1 MAYDLSIACVY
12 NKLEQF
18 ERFRHSVE
26 DLPFRVQLIAM
37 DNRERAWSSAAAAY
51 NHAVDVAES
60 DVVLFSHQDIVF
72 LDGSFISEFIEK
84 VRENHDLLVGVA
96 GAVETEG
103 GYCRKMV
110 SGMYQGSKLWR
121 HHTAESPTMV
131 STLDECL
138 FGCHKDLFSKVHFD
152 EETCNG
158 WHFYAVDL
166 SLQVQDADA
175 SVMVLPASVLHLS
188 GGNRDDSYY
197 VAQEKLKKKYA
208 KSREVIVTTCG
219 WTRTGFIDPYRPIVD
234 DELAALD
241 RAGISYSVRFF
252 RSWNEVGNLC
262 NKVFLPSLFP
272 SDGFSD
278 VTLSE
283 EGSRLYSGIAMVR
296 NFISSKRWLYED
308 LRDLKRDYVV
318 AVEEECRGTREYR
331 LGTKF
336 LPWIKVQPHDTV
348 MLETGSSNGGVSASV
363 APMFSNDGA
372 VFHCSVD
379 DLEFAFSKGE
389 GYFSSYIL
397 STLQAAEANLPG
409 LPESDSKVFEPL
421 LRSSL
426 LSCGDACK
434 SLCALVRADE
444 FAEIQAERV
453 RRLYASCL
461 PSRVGRLL
469 LRVGRKLFR

>member
-1 MAYDLSIACVY
+1 
-12 NKLEQF
+12 
-18 ERFRHSVE
+18 
-26 DLPFRVQLIAM
+26 
-37 DNRERAWSSAAAAY
+37 
-51 NHAVDVAES
+51 
-60 DVVLFSHQDIVF
+60 
-72 LDGSFISEFIEK
+72 
-84 VRENHDLLVGVA
+84 
-96 GAVETEG
+96 
-103 GYCRKMV
+103 
-110 SGMYQGSKLWR
+110 
-121 HHTAESPTMV
+121 
-131 STLDECL
+131 
-138 FGCHKDLFSKVHFD
+138 
-152 EETCNG
+152 
-158 WHFYAVDL
+158 
-166 SLQVQDADA
+166 
-175 SVMVLPASVLHLS
+175 
-188 GGNRDDSYY
+188 
-197 VAQEKLKKKYA
+197 
-208 KSREVIVTTCG
+208 
-219 WTRTGFIDPYRPIVD
+219 
-234 DELAALD
+234 
-241 RAGISYSVRFF
+241 
-252 RSWNEVGNLC
+252 
-262 NKVFLPSLFP
+262 
-272 SDGFSD
+272 
-278 VTLSE
+278 
-283 EGSRLYSGIAMVR
+283 MVR

-372 VFHCSVD
+372 VFPCSVD

>member
-12 NKLEQF
+12 NKLDQF
-18 ERFRHSVE
+18 ERFKASI
-26 DLPFRVQLIAM
+26 DALPFNVQLVAI
-37 DNRERAWSSAAAAY
+37 DNREKAWPSAASAY
-51 NHAVDVAES
+51 NYAVGAAES
-60 DVVLFSHQDIVF
+60 DVILFSHQDIVF
-72 LDGSFISEFIEK
+72 LDASFVSEFIDE
-84 VRENHDLLVGVA
+84 VRRNHDLLVGVA

-103 GYCRKMV
+103 GNSRKMV
-110 SGMYQGSKLWR
+110 SGMYQSSMLWR
-121 HHTAESPTMV
+121 HHTAEASTMV

-138 FGCHKDLFSKVHFD
+138 FGCHKDLFSKVRFD
-152 EETCNG
+152 EEVCNG

-166 SLQVQDADA
+166 SLQVQDAGA
-175 SVMVLPASVLHLS
+175 SVMVLPAAVLHLS

-197 VAQEKLKKKYA
+197 VAQEKLKRKYA
-208 KSREVIVTTCG
+208 KTREIIVTTCG

-234 DELAALD
+234 DELAALN
-241 RAGISYSVRFF
+241 RAGIPYSIRFF
-252 RSWNEVGNLC
+252 RPWNEVGNLC

-272 SDGFSD
+272 SDGSSD
-278 VTLSE
+278 VTLSD

-331 LGTKF
+331 LGAKF
-336 LPWIKVQPHDTV
+336 LPWIKVQSHDTA
-348 MLETGSSNGGVSASV
+348 MLESGSSNGVVSASV
-363 APMFSNDGA
+363 TPMSSNDGA
-372 VFHCSVD
+372 DFPCSVE

-389 GYFSSYIL
+389 RYFSSYIL
-397 STLQAAEANLPG
+397 STLQVAEASLPG
-409 LPESDSKVFEPL
+409 LPDSDLKVFEPM

-426 LSCGDACK
+426 LSCGDACR

>member
-166 SLQVQDADA
+166 SLQVQDAGA
-175 SVMVLPASVLHLS
+175 SVMVLPAAVLHLS

-252 RSWNEVGNLC
+252 RSWKEAGDLQNR
-262 NKVFLPSLFP
+262 VFLPSSFP
-272 SDGFSD
+272 IDASSD
-278 VTLSE
+278 VTLSS
-283 EGSRLYSGIAMVR
+283 EGARLYAGIATVR
-296 NFISSKRWLYED
+296 NYFSSKRWLYED
-308 LRDLKRDYVV
+308 LRDLKRDYVR
-318 AVEEECRGTREYR
+318 AVEEECCSAREYQ
-331 LGTKF
+331 LGCKF
-336 LPWIKVQPHDTV
+336 MPWLKGSTCDSGMIEAEASDSCAPTNAAVVFPIDGIGLP
-348 MLETGSSNGGVSASV
+348 S
-363 APMFSNDGA
+363 
-372 VFHCSVD
+372 SVD
-379 DLEFAFSKGE
+379 DVEVAFSKGE
-389 GYFSSYIL
+389 GYFSSYIR
-397 STLQAAEANLPG
+397 STLQAAKASLPG
-409 LPESDSKVFEPL
+409 LPDSDLKVFEPM

-426 LSCGDACK
+426 LSCGDACE

-444 FAEIQAERV
+444 FAEIQAGRV